1 MSAEIELKLLVNREF
16 ATFLSKEMASF
27 NVLSHTQQVLGNCYY
42 DSDDYFFSSQRMGLR
57 VRTENERFILTLK
70 TDGKVVGGLHMRPEY
85 NVDLVDAVPRLDGL
99 SAFSDLSLSRPLEQL
114 QAALKPI
121 FSTDFLRQAWIIEL
135 GNGANIEVALDQGEI
150 EAGEKLEPI
159 CEAEFELKH
168 GSVDDLLTF
177 VEHLSLTDGIRL
189 GAASKAKRGY
199 QLAGV
204 LSLKSFDWQN
214 AWQPFLEQIDQ
225 QDSYQQEKR
234 AVLSQLLAYEQ
245 KLVEYYAERVNK
257 HPRSAEELNSALQA
271 FFQLYDYYE
280 QHQDLL
286 WLVYQQQIESI
297 NLQKIR
303 LDQELLEEFSELNR
317 RLLAKVIE
325 LQQNLSMEHSV
336 KTQRLYDLLH
346 RGSGVKRQIALIKLT
361 FS

>member
-204 LSLKSFDWQN
+204 LSLKPFDWQN

>member
-1 MSAEIELKLLVNREF
+1 M
-16 ATFLSKEMASF
+16 
-27 NVLSHTQQVLGNCYY
+27 
-42 DSDDYFFSSQRMGLR
+42 
-57 VRTENERFILTLK
+57 
-70 TDGKVVGGLHMRPEY
+70 
-85 NVDLVDAVPRLDGL
+85 
-99 SAFSDLSLSRPLEQL
+99 
-114 QAALKPI
+114 
-121 FSTDFLRQAWIIEL
+121 
-135 GNGANIEVALDQGEI
+135 
-150 EAGEKLEPI
+150 
-159 CEAEFELKH
+159 
-168 GSVDDLLTF
+168 
-177 VEHLSLTDGIRL
+177 
-189 GAASKAKRGY
+189 
-199 QLAGV
+199 
-204 LSLKSFDWQN
+204 
-214 AWQPFLEQIDQ
+214 
-225 QDSYQQEKR
+225 
-234 AVLSQLLAYEQ
+234 
-245 KLVEYYAERVNK
+245 VEYYAERVNK

-286 WLVYQQQIESI
+286 RKVYQQQIESI

>member
-135 GNGANIEVALDQGEI
+135 GNGANIEIALDQGEI

-204 LSLKSFDWQN
+204 LNLKPFDWQN

-257 HPRSAEELNSALQA
+257 HPLSAEELNSALQA

>member
-204 LSLKSFDWQN
+204 LNLKPFDWQN

-257 HPRSAEELNSALQA
+257 HPLSAEELNSALQA

-286 WLVYQQQIESI
+286 WQVYQQQIESI